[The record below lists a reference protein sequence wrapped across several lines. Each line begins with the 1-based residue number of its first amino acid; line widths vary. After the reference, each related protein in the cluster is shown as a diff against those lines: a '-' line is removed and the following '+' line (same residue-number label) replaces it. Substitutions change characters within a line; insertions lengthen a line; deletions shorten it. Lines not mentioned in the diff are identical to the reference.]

1 MRDWIL
7 HVDMDQFLAAV
18 EKRRLPH
25 LREQPLIVG
34 GSGDPTQP
42 RQVVAC
48 ASYEARAFGVHAGM
62 PLRLAARKCRDATF
76 LPSDAPFYEQASAEV
91 MATLHS
97 FPVRVEVWGWDE
109 AFLGAHTENPEAL
122 AADIQRTVAATTGLS
137 CSIGIGDNKLHAK
150 HATGFAKPAGIYRI
164 TAETW
169 MELMG
174 ERPTGALWG
183 IGRRIEAR
191 LANLGVHTVADL
203 ASAQL
208 DGLATE
214 FGPAIGPSLR
224 RVGRGEGSTAIRTAP
239 REPRSR
245 SRATTYPHD
254 LTDRVEIDAGVG
266 ALAKRVGGEVIAE
279 GRAIIRVAVTVRT
292 ATFYTRTKI
301 TTLKVPTTDV
311 GDVEDA
317 ALAVLDR
324 FDLDRPVRLLAVRVD
339 LMPQEGSGAT

>member
-25 LREQPLIVG
+25 LREQPVIVG

-48 ASYEARAFGVHAGM
+48 ASYEARAFGVRAGM

-76 LPSDAPFYEQASAEV
+76 LPSDAPFYEEASAEV
-91 MATLHS
+91 MATLRS

-109 AFLGAHTENPEAL
+109 AFLGARTDNPEAL
-122 AADIQRTVAATTGLS
+122 AADIQRTVAATTGLA

-164 TAETW
+164 TTATW
-169 MELMG
+169 MEPMG
-174 ERPTGALWG
+174 DRPTGALWG
-183 IGRRIEAR
+183 IGRRIQAR
-191 LANLGVHTVADL
+191 PAEPGGQSVAALAT
-203 ASAQL
+203 AQL
-208 DGLATE
+208 DGLAKE
-214 FGPAIGPSLR
+214 FGPAIGPSLQ
-224 RVGRGEGSTAIRTAP
+224 RVGLGEGSATISTMP
-239 REPRSR
+239 REPRSK

-254 LTDRVEIDAGVG
+254 LTDRADIEAGVV
-266 ALAKRVGGEVIAE
+266 ALARRVGGEVIAD
-279 GRAIIRVAVTVRT
+279 GKAIVRVAVTVRT

-301 TTLKVPTTDV
+301 TTLPAPTTDV
-311 GDVEDA
+311 DDVEHA
-317 ALAVLDR
+317 ALAVLS
-324 FDLDRPVRLLAVRVD
+324 PCST
-339 LMPQEGSGAT
+339 GSTWTGPCGCSGYE